1 MTERYLNAV
10 VVSGSGTLE
19 YLSEV
24 NVRVQEKDF
33 RDIELHLCRANELEV
48 FVPRSN

>member
-1 MTERYLNAV
+1 MSGRYLNAV
-10 VVSGSGTLE
+10 VVGGSGTLK

-33 RDIELHLCRANELEV
+33 RDTELHLYRANELEA
-48 FVPRSN
+48 FVSRSN